1 MVDWKAIYSNTEL
14 LDGELDP
21 MDNLLQLDMGRVYL
35 KIIQEDKGRKE
46 FGFFPL
52 MASCCKGQIGA
63 LNAEIFAEQVNSI
76 AKLIMT
82 DDSTLLTDNLLNK
95 LVTLQMNAG
104 FMEHMRDHYSAHIK
118 VEQPFGMTVV
128 RDDE

>member
-1 MVDWKAIYSNTEL
+1 
-14 LDGELDP
+14 
-21 MDNLLQLDMGRVYL
+21 MDDILQLDVGRVYL
-35 KIIQEDKGRKE
+35 KIIQDDKGRKE

-63 LNAEIFAEQVNSI
+63 LNLESFAERVNWI

-82 DDSTLLTDNLLNK
+82 DDSTLFMDNLLNK
-95 LVTLQMNAG
+95 LVTLRMNAG
-104 FMEHMRDHYSAHIK
+104 FMEHMCEYYSAHIK

-128 RDDE
+128 QDN